1 MPCVFCIA
9 ADENDD
15 GSLAGRLPP
24 VAVYSVVQ
32 RLIIRRR
39 FVVQLLHALYDIFGA
54 CLFIN

>member
-15 GSLAGRLPP
+15 GFVAGRLSP

-54 CLFIN
+54 SFVIN